1 MVKKYPTPRAL
12 ETTLKQRKGYHEK
25 WDMNKQKM
33 VDKFFT
39 HYSQFNKFKMP
50 RGDFNWLWYYAMQ
63 QMGDDESV
71 KQSQELCEKL
81 EKHNEASANIA

>member
-1 MVKKYPTPRAL
+1 
-12 ETTLKQRKGYHEK
+12 
-25 WDMNKQKM
+25 
-33 VDKFFT
+33 
-39 HYSQFNKFKMP
+39 
-50 RGDFNWLWYYAMQ
+50 MQ